1 MFPTPQSSDP
11 HTAPPLPLGLA
22 LSQETQARLARVPLP
37 NHNHFTT
44 SGNQPQYLTSVNSGR
59 PVVDRSNNQLQPQQH
74 LSTTS
79 PTRWRTSPTRL
90 DPTRSEVANQA
101 SSYQLT
107 TSPTPSSS
115 SPLNSQTSP
124 SRRASD
130 QGALWSSRRS
140 QIEPNISPSRRTSA
154 PHEHRGHL
162 ENYPQEINETHLAP
176 FDSRLPV
183 SNLFLCQ
190 RCFNIHVY
198 KESHFVSTMFSSDEV
213 DTEVH
218 RLKVFNPLPW
228 QELSTQGDTELVFV
242 FGFGSLW
249 LLLTIRVLVLVG
261 RNYLSSDFLLLS

>member
-37 NHNHFTT
+37 NHNHFPS
-44 SGNQPQYLTSVNSGR
+44 SGNQPQYLASANSSR
-59 PVVDRSNNQLQPQQH
+59 HVVDRSNQLQPAQH

-90 DPTRSEVANQA
+90 DQTRPEVANQA

-140 QIEPNISPSRRTSA
+140 QIEPDISPSRRTSA

-162 ENYPQEINETHLAP
+162 ENHPQEINETHLAP

-183 SNLFLCQ
+183 SNIFLCKRVISCLNDVLLRRGRHRSSSPQ
-190 RCFNIHVY
+190 SLQPPSLARTQHSRWHRACRCFWFWVFVAVADNKV
-198 KESHFVSTMFSSDEV
+198 FVSCC
-213 DTEVH
+213 
-218 RLKVFNPLPW
+218 
-228 QELSTQGDTELVFV
+228 
-242 FGFGSLW
+242 
-249 LLLTIRVLVLVG
+249 
-261 RNYLSSDFLLLS
+261 

>member
-11 HTAPPLPLGLA
+11 HTAPPLPIGLA

-37 NHNHFTT
+37 LHNHNHFPS
-44 SGNQPQYLTSVNSGR
+44 SGNQPQYLASANSSR
-59 PVVDRSNNQLQPQQH
+59 HVVDWSNNQLQPQQQH

-90 DPTRSEVANQA
+90 DQTRPEVANQA

-140 QIEPNISPSRRTSA
+140 QIEPDISPSRRTSA

-162 ENYPQEINETHLAP
+162 ENHPQEINETHLAP

-183 SNLFLCQ
+183 SIF
-190 RCFNIHVY
+190 
-198 KESHFVSTMFSSDEV
+198 FVSTMFVSSLILSQRCSPQ
-213 DTEVH
+213 T
-218 RLKVFNPLPW
+218 RSTQKFFTSKSSTSFPGKNSALKV
-228 QELSTQGDTELVFV
+228 TQ
-242 FGFGSLW
+242 SLCCFF
-249 LLLTIRVLVLVG
+249 VLVLCG
-261 RNYLSSDFLLLS
+261 CC